1 VRPATAEG
9 LPDDQAK
16 ASRNPGPVSP
26 QGR

>member
-1 VRPATAEG
+1 VRPAAAERR
-9 LPDDQAK
+9 PDDQPK